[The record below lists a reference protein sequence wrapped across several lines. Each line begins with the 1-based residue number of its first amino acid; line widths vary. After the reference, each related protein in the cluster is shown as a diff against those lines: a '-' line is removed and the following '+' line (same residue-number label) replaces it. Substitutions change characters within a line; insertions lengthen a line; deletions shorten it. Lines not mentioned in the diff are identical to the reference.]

1 MLQPR
6 MAGVDIS
13 EAMDYISLNLFES
26 QAFKILLIVA
36 INWSH
41 SRKVFNASSSSLIKF
56 NMSVCWQDYDK
67 Q

>member
-6 MAGVDIS
+6 MASVDIS
-13 EAMDYISLNLFES
+13 EAMDYIYLFES

-41 SRKVFNASSSSLIKF
+41 SRKSFNASSSSLIKF
-56 NMSVCWQDYDK
+56 NLSVCWQDYDK